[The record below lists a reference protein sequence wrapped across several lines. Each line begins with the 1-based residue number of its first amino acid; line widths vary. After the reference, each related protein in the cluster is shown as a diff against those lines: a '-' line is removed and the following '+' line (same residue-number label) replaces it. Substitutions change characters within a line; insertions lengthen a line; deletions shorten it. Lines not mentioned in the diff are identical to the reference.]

1 MSVIRQATG
10 AGGREAAEDG
20 KRRPEADM
28 IVPDGQSELEQGP
41 LGWKGPLWGVTF
53 KPVNSGTARVP
64 TD

>member
-1 MSVIRQATG
+1 
-10 AGGREAAEDG
+10 
-20 KRRPEADM
+20 M

-53 KPVNSGTARVP
+53 KPVNSGTAWVP